1 MKGNKKILV
10 AIVLLLLVSV
20 TFTTLA
26 IYRSTATAT
35 GSINAAK
42 WVVKAKG
49 TDMETASFTFG
60 YADIEWTTHTG
71 KNNTIAPGDVGVI
84 TIPVDATGSEV
95 DVVLTAELG
104 TTTLPNGMTVALDSS
119 STSEI
124 AYNATSMTGNI
135 KINVTWSGALS
146 DTTTKDG
153 TDKAVQGNELT
164 IPVTL
169 TARQKLS

>member
-10 AIVLLLLVSV
+10 AIALLLLISA

-49 TDMETASFTFG
+49 TDMESATFTFG
-60 YADIEWTTHTG
+60 YNDIQWTTHTG

-84 TIPVDATGSEV
+84 TIPVDASGSEV
-95 DVVLTAELG
+95 DVVLEATLG
-104 TTTLPNGMTVALDSS
+104 SATLPDGMTVALDSS
-119 STSEI
+119 STTEI
-124 AYNATSMTGNI
+124 AYAASMTGSI
-135 KINVTWSGALS
+135 KINVTWSGALTDEVGK
-146 DTTTKDG
+146 DT
-153 TDKAVQGNELT
+153 TDKAAQGSTLS

-169 TARQKLS
+169 TARQKLA